1 MTCNVKMTCDADVV
15 SLELTSAV
23 AGGDGGCQHLTAAM
37 DAVSMQ
43 LWQRWTIET
52 AFNCGGGNGV
62 RWQKLRL
69 TAFDGIGN
77 MDYDKAMMR

>member
-1 MTCNVKMTCDADVV
+1 MDDCEHA
-15 SLELTSAV
+15 AV
-23 AGGDGGCQHLTAAM
+23 A
-37 DAVSMQ
+37 AVY
-43 LWQRWTIET
+43 TIET

-62 RWQKLRL
+62 QWQKLRL